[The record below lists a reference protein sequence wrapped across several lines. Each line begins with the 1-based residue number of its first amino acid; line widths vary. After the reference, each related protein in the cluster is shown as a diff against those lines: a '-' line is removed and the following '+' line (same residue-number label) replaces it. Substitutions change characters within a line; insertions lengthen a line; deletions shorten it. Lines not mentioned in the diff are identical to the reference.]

1 MANEHIEK
9 LELPLSS
16 KQIAE
21 IIPHRY
27 PFLLVDC
34 ITHVDEES
42 AKGYKNI
49 TFNEPQFQGHFPGE
63 PIMPGVLMV
72 EALAQLGCAQ
82 LLIKK
87 GFPKNKLAM
96 FAGIDKVKFRQPVV
110 PGDKLELE
118 IKTIW
123 ERGND
128 QKLLGKTEARAT
140 VNGKLAVQGE
150 CMFALVDTS
159 TL

>member
-1 MANEHIEK
+1 MANEHIDK

-34 ITHVDEES
+34 ITEITEDS

-82 LLIKK
+82 LLIKQ
-87 GFPKNKLAM
+87 GRPKNKLAV
-96 FAGIDKVKFRQPVV
+96 FAGIDKVKFRQLVV
-110 PGDKLELE
+110 PGDKLDLE
-118 IKTIW
+118 VKVIW

-128 QKLLGKTEARAT
+128 KKLLGKTEAIAS
-140 VNGKLAVQGE
+140 VNGKVAVQGE
-150 CMFALVDTS
+150 CMFALVDTA